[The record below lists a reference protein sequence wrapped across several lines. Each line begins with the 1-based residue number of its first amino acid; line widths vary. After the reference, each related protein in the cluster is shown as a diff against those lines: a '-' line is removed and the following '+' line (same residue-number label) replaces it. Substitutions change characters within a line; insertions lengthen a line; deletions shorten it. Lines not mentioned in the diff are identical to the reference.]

1 MEACLVVVLL
11 WILFGGAH
19 LGLAVPRVRAALV
32 AWLGEGGF
40 TALFSALA
48 AVLFTL
54 LVTWYVGHR
63 FEGPPGPALGRFA
76 PVRWLAILV
85 IGAGFVCAA
94 GGLSGYPRS
103 PMALFSA
110 GADTREPRGFARVT
124 RHGFFAGTV
133 LLAVGHAL
141 LATRLVTLLFFLGLA
156 LLPILGSRHQDA
168 KLRARLGEPY
178 ARYLAETSA
187 IPFAAIWERRQR
199 LVWRELPW
207 LWLVGGA
214 LASLVLRQ
222 LHGPLLSRDGAWI
235 VAAVLGGAALASFQA
250 WRRAQRP
257 RRAAFSP

>member
-11 WILFGGAH
+11 WILFGGSH
-19 LGLAVPRVRAALV
+19 LALAAPRVRAKLV
-32 AWLGEGGF
+32 ALLGEGGF
-40 TALFSALA
+40 TAVFSGLA

-76 PVRWLAILV
+76 PIRALAILV
-85 IGAGFVCAA
+85 IGAGFVCGA
-94 GGLSGYPRS
+94 GGLAGYARS

-110 GADTREPRGFARVT
+110 GADTCEPRGFARVT
-124 RHGFFAGTV
+124 RHGFFAGVV
-133 LLAVGHAL
+133 LLAAGHAL
-141 LATRLVTLLFFLGLA
+141 LATRLVTVLFCLGLA

-178 ARYLAETSA
+178 ARYLAVTSA
-187 IPFAAIWERRQR
+187 IPFAAIWERRQQ

-207 LWLVGGA
+207 LWLVAGA
-214 LASLVLRQ
+214 LSSVVLRQ
-222 LHGPLLSRDGAWI
+222 LHGPLLSHDGAWI

-250 WRRAQRP
+250 WRRA
-257 RRAAFSP
+257 AVSP